1 MGELVDRA
9 TEAIGGVLGHPVVQ
23 MALQLIVAYMVVVW
37 LASAY
42 WASQDIRQRT
52 HHVIAPYLVA
62 GAVILA
68 SPLFFVLALAVYRI
82 VRPVETMTDAA
93 ERRLSEMAIA
103 QELDRPAC
111 PSCDALVDEEWVAC
125 PRCATTLRTG
135 CERCSRL
142 LQLDWGICPWCAAER
157 RTSEPL
163 PAPLAGTE
171 PVAIPLSSASS
182 RRSAGAGA

>member
-9 TEAIGGVLGHPVVQ
+9 TEAIAGVLGHPVVQ
-23 MALQLIVAYMVVVW
+23 MALQLIVAYLVVVW

-52 HHVIAPYLVA
+52 HHGIAPYLVA

-68 SPLFFVLALAVYRI
+68 SPLFFILVLGLYRI

-93 ERRLSEMAIA
+93 ERRLSELAMA
-103 QELDRPAC
+103 QELDRPVCA
-111 PSCDALVDEEWVAC
+111 SCGALVDEEWVAC
-125 PRCATTLRTG
+125 PRCAMTLRTG
-135 CERCSRL
+135 CGRCGRL

-163 PAPLAGTE
+163 PAPLQDTD
-171 PVAIPLSSASS
+171 PVAIPLSAASS

>member
-9 TEAIGGVLGHPVVQ
+9 TEAIGDVLGHPVVQ
-23 MALQLIVAYMVVVW
+23 MALQLIVAYLVVIW

-52 HHVIAPYLVA
+52 HHTIAPYLVA

-68 SPLFFVLALAVYRI
+68 SPLFFVLVLAVYRI
-82 VRPVETMTDAA
+82 VRPVETMIDAA
-93 ERRLSEMAIA
+93 ERRLSEMAIE

-111 PSCDALVDEEWVAC
+111 PSCGTRVDDEWVAC
-125 PRCATTLRTG
+125 PRCAMTLRTG
-135 CERCSRL
+135 CERCGRL
-142 LQLDWGICPWCAAER
+142 LQLDWRICPWCAAEQ

-163 PAPLAGTE
+163 PASLAGTD
-171 PVAIPLSSASS
+171 PVALPLSAASAQ
-182 RRSAGAGA
+182 RSAGAGA

>member
-9 TEAIGGVLGHPVVQ
+9 TEAIGGVLAHPVVQ
-23 MALQLIVAYMVVVW
+23 MAFQLIVAYVVVVW

-42 WASQDIRQRT
+42 WAFQDIRQRT
-52 HHVIAPYLVA
+52 HLTIAPYLVA
-62 GAVILA
+62 AAVILA

-93 ERRLSEMAIA
+93 ERRLAELAIA

-111 PSCDALVDEEWVAC
+111 SSCGVRVDEEWVAC
-125 PRCATTLRTG
+125 PYCAMTLRTG
-135 CERCSRL
+135 CQRCSRL

-157 RTSEPL
+157 PTSEPL
-163 PAPLAGTE
+163 PAPLAGTD
-171 PVAIPLSSASS
+171 PVAIPLSAASAQ
-182 RRSAGAGA
+182 RSAGAGA